1 MKRST
6 SNLPTFKI
14 WPVLLLFLLAEC
26 APYFEQPVRTSS
38 ARLGAESNV
47 GKLRM
52 PLPPPKEKI
61 VAAVYK
67 FRDQTGQYKP
77 VLNGNSFS
85 TAVTQGATSI
95 LIRALEQSNWF
106 TVIERENVG
115 NLLNE
120 RKIIRSSRAEFGD
133 KSKLSPLLFAGI
145 ILEGGIISYDANMLT
160 GGAGLRY
167 FGAGVS
173 GQYREDRITI
183 YLRAI
188 STSNGRILKT
198 VYTSKTILSQ
208 MVDIGLFRFVKFQ
221 KLLEAETGFTYNEPA
236 EMAVKEAIEKAVE
249 SLVIEGIQDGL
260 WQLQTEEQRLSPVL
274 QRYDKEKQANQNV
287 DVFDRF
293 LKNRRSQIAFGFRAG
308 GQLYAGDFTDAVVRP
323 GAEIFFNYALNRAV
337 SMSFNTAWNQL
348 ATKDFYDGT
357 FGLASLRLE
366 QRWFPKDRFT
376 PYVFGGPGIIT
387 EGGGN
392 DFSRQFLLYG
402 VGGLGFEYLVKENLG
417 LQLSFDYNY
426 VFSDKLDR
434 EIQGKYNDYFWG
446 GKIGVSY
453 YFGEGLR

>member
-1 MKRST
+1 MKQLFSLLT
-6 SNLPTFKI
+6 TKI
-14 WPVLLLFLLAEC
+14 WPAVLASLLIGC

-38 ARLGAESNV
+38 ARLGAESNA
-47 GKLRM
+47 GQYKL

-95 LIRALEQSNWF
+95 LIRALDESGWF

-133 KSKLSPLLFAGI
+133 KGNLPPLLFAGV

-160 GGAGLRY
+160 GGAGVRY
-167 FGAGVS
+167 FGAGAS

-188 STSNGRILKT
+188 STSNGRVLKT

-208 MVDIGLFRFVKFQ
+208 MVEFGLFRFVKFQ
-221 KLLEAETGFTYNEPA
+221 RLLEAETGFTYNEPS

-249 SLVIEGIQDGL
+249 SLVIEGIEDGL
-260 WQLQTEEQRLSPVL
+260 WQLQTEEQRLSPVI
-274 QRYDKEKQANQNV
+274 QRYDNEKQANQNV
-287 DVFDRF
+287 DLFDRF
-293 LKNRRSQIAFGFRAG
+293 LTDRRSRMAYGFRAG
-308 GQLYAGDFTDAVVRP
+308 GQLYAGDFSDAVVRP
-323 GAEIFFNYALNRAV
+323 GAEVFFSYALNPAV
-337 SMSFNTAWNQL
+337 SISFNTAWNQL
-348 ATKDFYDGT
+348 ATKDFYNGK
-357 FGLASLRLE
+357 FGLASLRME
-366 QRWFPKDRFT
+366 RRWFPKDRFT
-376 PYVFGGPGIIT
+376 PYLFGGPGIIT
-387 EGGGN
+387 DGGGT
-392 DFSRQFLLYG
+392 DFSRQFLIYG
-402 VGGLGFEYLVKENLG
+402 VGGVGLEYLVKENLG
-417 LQLSFDYNY
+417 LQMSFDYNY

-446 GKIGVSY
+446 GKLGISY